1 MHDVV
6 IIGGGPAGLF
16 AAARLA
22 TAGFH
27 TALLEEHGSVG
38 EPVHCTGVLAADAFD
53 EFTLSRRSLLN
64 QLTTARFRSPAGHQI
79 TYSGDRVEAVVID
92 RRVFDQDLLERAM
105 AAGVDI
111 ERGARVT
118 SLQIHSD
125 GVVISSPTTKHRA
138 RACILA
144 CGANYSLHRQV
155 GFGMPRLFLQ
165 TAQMEMP
172 ATRLGDVE
180 LHFGAEIAPKG
191 FGWVVPVARR
201 QDRPNADVAV
211 GAPALCARIGVM
223 CDSEAARYF
232 QRLAQ
237 RIATDWGVTGDFT
250 RPRQKILPLAPISRT
265 YADRLLA
272 IGDAAGLVKPTTG
285 GGIYYSLISAA
296 LAAETLDDALSRND
310 LGASRLAVYEQRW
323 RERLSPEFQAQTRL
337 RLLAHRMNDSDIEQ
351 LFELARTDGVMPIVR
366 RTASFN
372 RHRTL
377 ILALLK
383 HPPVRQLLLRR
394 LAF

>member
-1 MHDVV
+1 MPAMHDVV
-6 IIGGGPAGLF
+6 VIGGGPAGLF

-22 TAGFH
+22 TAGFQ
-27 TALLEEHGSVG
+27 TALLEEHAHVG

-53 EFTLSRRSLLN
+53 EFTLPRRSLLN
-64 QLTTARFRSPAGHQI
+64 QLTTARFRSPAGHEV

-92 RRVFDQDLLERAM
+92 RRVFDQDLLERAA

-118 SLQIHSD
+118 SIQVHTD
-125 GVVISSPTTKHRA
+125 GVVVTSPTTKVRA
-138 RACILA
+138 RGCILA

-155 GFGMPRLFLQ
+155 GFGVPRLFLH
-165 TAQMEMP
+165 TAQLELP
-172 ATRLGDVE
+172 ASRLGDVE

-191 FGWVVPVARR
+191 FGWVVPVARESD
-201 QDRPNADVAV
+201 Q
-211 GAPALCARIGVM
+211 CARIGVM
-223 CDSEAARYF
+223 CEGDAPRYF
-232 QRLAQ
+232 QRLAE
-237 RIATDWGVTGDFT
+237 RIAPRWGVAGDVG

-265 YADRLLA
+265 YTDRLLA

-285 GGIYYSLISAA
+285 GGIYYSIVSAA
-296 LAAETLDDALSRND
+296 LAAETLGDALLRND
-310 LGASRLAVYEQRW
+310 LDASRLAVYEERW
-323 RERLSPEFQAQTRL
+323 RARLSAEFQAQTRL
-337 RLLAHRMNDSDIEQ
+337 RMLAHRMTDSDIEQ

-372 RHRTL
+372 RHRNL

>member
-16 AAARLA
+16 AGARLA
-22 TAGFH
+22 AAGVQ
-27 TALLEEHGSVG
+27 TKLLEEHARVG

-53 EFTLSRRSLLN
+53 EFDLPRKSLLN
-64 QLTTARFRSPAGHQI
+64 TLTTARFRSPAGHEV
-79 TYSGDRVEAVVID
+79 TYTGDHVEAVVID
-92 RRVFDQDLLERAM
+92 RRAFDQELFERATS
-105 AAGVDI
+105 AGVAI

-118 SLQIHSD
+118 SLQVDATS
-125 GVVISSPTTKHRA
+125 VTVKTPTGEHRA

-155 GFGMPRLFLQ
+155 GFGMPRVFLH
-165 TAQMEMP
+165 TAQLEVAARRP
-172 ATRLGDVE
+172 GDVE
-180 LHFGAEIAPKG
+180 LHFGHEIAPKG
-191 FGWVVPVARR
+191 FGWVVPVS
-201 QDRPNADVAV
+201 RPL
-211 GAPALCARIGVM
+211 APCARIGVM
-223 CDSEAARYF
+223 CDGDAPLYF
-232 QRLAQ
+232 QRMMA
-237 RIATDWGVTGDFT
+237 RVAARWGIAGNLGA
-250 RPRQKILPLAPISRT
+250 PRQKILPLAPISRT
-265 YADRLLA
+265 YADRLLV

-285 GGIYYSLISAA
+285 GGIYYSLVSAA
-296 LAAETLDDALSRND
+296 LAAETLSDAVSRND
-310 LGASRLAVYEQRW
+310 LSERRLSEYEQRW
-323 RERLSPEFQAQTRL
+323 RTRLSAEFQAQTRL
-337 RLLAHRMNDSDIEQ
+337 RTLAHSMNDSDIEQ
-351 LFELARTDGVMPIVR
+351 LFDLARTDGVMPIVR